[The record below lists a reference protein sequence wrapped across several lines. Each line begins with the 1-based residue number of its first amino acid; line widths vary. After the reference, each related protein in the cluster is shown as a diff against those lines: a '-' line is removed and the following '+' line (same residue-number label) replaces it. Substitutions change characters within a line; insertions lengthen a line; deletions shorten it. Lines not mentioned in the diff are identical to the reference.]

1 MTGWRVVPGALLLLL
16 ALDLVVVVPDK
27 DTEQAFKG
35 LLQRHQSLG
44 IRPVRYDVIVH
55 PNKDPG
61 CYKSGDQLAAAFRH
75 EAMHALVVFDLA
87 WEGAPSL
94 DPTVLE
100 HEVEA
105 RLQPLWADRA
115 RCVVID
121 PELEAWV
128 WSDSPHV
135 ENVLGWRGRAPSLRA
150 WLQQEGLWPEGQ
162 PKPPDPER
170 AFRRAVRVVSLPP
183 SASLFRQ
190 LAETVGLRRCN
201 DPSFGKVAGILQGWF
216 RQEDADSN

>member
-1 MTGWRVVPGALLLLL
+1 MT
-16 ALDLVVVVPDK
+16 LDLVVVVPDK
-27 DTEQAFKG
+27 DTEQAFEG
-35 LLQRHQSLG
+35 LLPRHQSLR
-44 IRPVRYDVIVH
+44 IRLIRYKVIVH

-61 CYKSGDQLAAAFRH
+61 CYKSGDQLAAAFTR
-75 EAMHALVVFDLA
+75 EATHALVVFDLA
-87 WEGAPSL
+87 WEGAPGS
-94 DPTVLE
+94 DPEALE
-100 HEVEA
+100 REVEA
-105 RLQPLWADRA
+105 RLQPLWGDRA

-135 ENVLGWRGRAPSLRA
+135 ESVLGWRGRAPNLRS
-150 WLQQEGLWPEGQ
+150 WLQQEGLWPAGQ

-190 LAETVGLRRCN
+190 LAEKVGLQRCS
-201 DPSFGKVAGILQGWF
+201 DPSFGRVTGILQSWF
-216 RQEDADSN
+216 ASESVDSG